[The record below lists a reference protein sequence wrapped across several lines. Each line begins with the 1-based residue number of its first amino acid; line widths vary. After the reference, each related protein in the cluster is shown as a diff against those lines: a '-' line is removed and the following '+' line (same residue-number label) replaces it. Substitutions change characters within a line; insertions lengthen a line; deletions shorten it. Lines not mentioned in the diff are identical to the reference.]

1 MFKELNFIKIFLES
15 PTKEFNVREVA
26 RILKITPATA
36 SSKLKSFFKEKLL
49 SQRNERNL
57 QLYKANL
64 DSERF
69 KDLKQFYNLR
79 KIKESGLIEEINR
92 FYLKPSVVLFGSAFY
107 GLDTEDSDID
117 LVIIS
122 EKKQELPNFK
132 QFEKKLNRK
141 LQLFVV
147 KDIKELKNE
156 HLINNVLNGLV
167 LQGEIKWT

>member
-1 MFKELNFIKIFLES
+1 M
-15 PTKEFNVREVA
+15 
-26 RILKITPATA
+26 
-36 SSKLKSFFKEKLL
+36 
-49 SQRNERNL
+49 
-57 QLYKANL
+57 
-64 DSERF
+64 
-69 KDLKQFYNLR
+69 
-79 KIKESGLIEEINR
+79 
-92 FYLKPSVVLFGSAFY
+92 VLFGSAFY